1 MASVHG
7 CCFCCFLQRII
18 SDRDL
23 VSAEIPGHRRS
34 SERKN
39 SNGIAITQLFAAV
52 LSEWKEYRADIIAR
66 KSVSAVSS

>member
-1 MASVHG
+1 VFTA

-23 VSAEIPGHRRS
+23 VSAEILGHRRS

-39 SNGIAITQLFAAV
+39 SNGIAITPPFAAV
-52 LSEWKEYRADIIAR
+52 FVTNHENTEGDIIPG
-66 KSVSAVSS
+66 KGFSW